1 MTVYF
6 DSSALVAVY
15 VTEAYSARARRELR
29 KHGRIPW
36 TPLHDLEVRNALR
49 LLHGRRQIDEAELH
63 GLLEHVDD
71 DLRRGHLARPA
82 IDLGAAFRRADDEL
96 HPPARPHTAVVVT
109 GPGPLGPHENRLPWP
124 PVASVMVNDL
134 AGTNWSFAFFAQ
146 ASGLVMRRRVIPA
159 RDGGRR

>member
-29 KHGRIPW
+29 RHGRVPW

-71 DLRRGHLARPA
+71 DLRRGRLARPA
-82 IDLGAAFRRADDEL
+82 IDLGAAFRRAEELSRKHASKTLARTLDVLHVAALIEIGCETLVSGDE
-96 HPPARPHTAVVVT
+96 RQIT
-109 GPGPLGPHENRLPWP
+109 
-124 PVASVMVNDL
+124 L
-134 AGTNWSFAFFAQ
+134 AKAE
-146 ASGLVMRRRVIPA
+146 GLRALDIRA
-159 RDGGRR
+159 